1 MGHRRDLCMN
11 CIWVQL
17 RSFTISINQ
26 QSLYTDY
33 DDDDDDDDDVGL
45 DVLGCRVDTDYIVY
59 IIYIY
64 IYYHAQHSLQV
75 AAVLELF
82 PSETTKHRVL
92 HHCIVLCTNPTIC
105 INIYIIIIILAA
117 LQNHM
122 ETADSLFLKCGA

>member
-64 IYYHAQHSLQV
+64 ILPCSTFFAGGCSIRTLPQ
-75 AAVLELF
+75 
-82 PSETTKHRVL
+82 
-92 HHCIVLCTNPTIC
+92 
-105 INIYIIIIILAA
+105 
-117 LQNHM
+117 
-122 ETADSLFLKCGA
+122 